1 MDDKIE
7 IKKLYTFL
15 CGIEKSV
22 SETRESKYV
31 SDMLCFNYN
40 QILQMLIDLINDES
54 LKLFKI
60 MPEEHQGRSLTIG
73 EMENHIC
80 PVIEYL
86 KNFYIENGE
95 HQITKVGYLYNSI
108 EDGDIKSRCGD
119 ILLGEGPFD
128 RAINQATQV
137 LEDRIKDKAGL
148 KDKPLLGVNLI
159 SKAIHPKIEETIL
172 KFSDKS
178 EIQEGYSFLFKGIML
193 NYRNTTHHSLSFECS
208 REYALKICA
217 YIDELLRIVTNSE
230 KVK

>member
-1 MDDKIE
+1 MDEKIE

-22 SETRESKYV
+22 SEARESRYV

-40 QILQMLIDLINDES
+40 QILQMLIDIINDES

-60 MPEEHQGRSLTIG
+60 APEEHKERNLTIG

-86 KNFYIENGE
+86 KNFYIEDGE

-108 EDGDIKSRCGD
+108 EDSDIKSRCGD

-128 RAINQATQV
+128 RAINQATQI
-137 LEDRIKDKAGL
+137 LEDRIKKKAEL
-148 KDKPLLGVNLI
+148 KNTPLIGIQLI
-159 SKAIHPKIEETIL
+159 SKAVHPKLDETIL
-172 KFSDKS
+172 KFSDKPD
-178 EIQEGYSFLFKGIML
+178 IQEGYSFLLKGIMS
-193 NYRNTTHHSLSFECS
+193 NYRNTTHHSLSFDCN

-217 YIDELLRIVTNSE
+217 YIDELLKIVEKSE